1 MVIVKDIPLY
11 SICEHHL
18 LPFFGVA
25 HIAYI
30 PKDGRIVGLSK
41 LARVA
46 DFRSDGDRQGY
57 PALLDLRASSVAIF
71 RSRAHRLHSEG
82 RPHSGFVEA
91 CAGGRLPI

>member
-30 PKDGRIVGLSK
+30 PKEGRIVAFQS
-41 LARVA
+41 
-46 DFRSDGDRQGY
+46 
-57 PALLDLRASSVAIF
+57 
-71 RSRAHRLHSEG
+71 
-82 RPHSGFVEA
+82 
-91 CAGGRLPI
+91 